1 MLWTLIGVLVVL
13 WLLGF
18 LFEIGG
24 GIIHVLL
31 IIAALVFVFNI
42 IKNRGSGRR

>member
-1 MLWTLIGVLVVL
+1 MLWTIIGVLLVL

-24 GIIHVLL
+24 GLINLL
-31 IIAALVFVFNI
+31 LVIAALVFVFNI
-42 IKNRGSGRR
+42 IKNRGSR